1 MIGFWYEYKKQK
13 FAPFF
18 SKYTLRK
25 LQNEYSFKIGHALS
39 DILYLPVGTWLAVV
53 EEYGVEPLLGRVG
66 DEDLERGLIARGVRQ
81 DRNLQWLEIEKM
93 AGVNITQN
101 TISGGRARLL
111 WKKREKIELKKGKA
125 KRGKR
130 SS

>member
-81 DRNLQWLEIEKM
+81 DRNLQWLVTVKM